1 MAATATNDYWAGVR
15 RDLTGLVIDT
25 ARARLIDVET
35 KDSDKTVRD
44 NVEARLGDSGAGTG
58 GMSVVSIA
66 LVAVAVIVGVVLVK
80 RVL

>member
-1 MAATATNDYWAGVR
+1 MAATGTNDYWTGLR

-25 ARARLIDVET
+25 ARSRLIDVET

-44 NVEARLGDSGAGTG
+44 GVDARLGDSGAGVG
-58 GMSVVSIA
+58 GMSVVSVAIIA
-66 LVAVAVIVGVVLVK
+66 VVVVVGVILAK